1 MKKLKEMG
9 WLPIFILLVLFIAP
23 FPADVFASE
32 GGIALNIRF
41 FDKRV
46 YYVEGD
52 PIKIHITITNNTSS
66 TYRFKLADERAFSL
80 DFDVRTLT
88 NKLLSTSEELIR
100 KRTQYQQIYFR
111 EISIEAGESFS
122 FLEEL
127 RSYIKIAEP
136 GDYVVKVKM
145 YPELFRHDNISILE
159 GGASA
164 NILESSGI
172 SLSVRPSVIIGQ
184 DGIPVEMDTAT
195 GSYLFR
201 EKLSP
206 DKVVDY
212 MLSARQ
218 KSQWEKFFLYL
229 DLESMLKQDSEK
241 LRKWN
246 NENEEGKKRM
256 VDAYKAELRN
266 TIIDGTIS
274 VIPNEYTIERTQYT
288 SFDATVSVMQVF
300 KYTNYS
306 EMKRYT
312 YFLHQKDGIWSIV
325 NYSVSNQGTR

>member
-1 MKKLKEMG
+1 MKKSKKMG
-9 WLPIFILLVLFIAP
+9 TLPILILLVLFSALIP
-23 FPADVFASE
+23 VSVFASE

-41 FDKRV
+41 FDKRI
-46 YYVEGD
+46 YYVEND
-52 PIKIHITITNNTSS
+52 PIKIHITITNDTSS
-66 TYRFKLADERAFSL
+66 VYRFKLADERAFSL

-88 NKLLSTSEELIR
+88 NKPLGAAEELIR
-100 KRTQYQQIYFR
+100 KRTQYQQIFFR

-122 FLEEL
+122 FTEDL

-145 YPELFRHDNISILE
+145 YPELFRHDNVSILAA
-159 GGASA
+159 GTSSKT
-164 NILESSGI
+164 LESTGI
-172 SLSVRPSVIIGQ
+172 GLSVRPPVTIGP

-212 MLSARQ
+212 MLTARQ

-229 DLESMLKQDSEK
+229 DLESMLKQDSER

-246 NENEEGKKRM
+246 NENEEGRKLM
-256 VDAYKAELRN
+256 VDIYKAELRN
-266 TIIDGTIS
+266 TTIDGTIS

-288 SFDATVSVMQVF
+288 NFEATVSVMQVF

-312 YFLHQKDGIWSIV
+312 YFLNQKDGIWSIV